1 MEEITD
7 ETALERGR
15 RDYRRQAWSSAC
27 AALTA
32 ADQRSP
38 IAIDDLELL
47 ATAGYLAGEDVASDA
62 LWTRAFQQRQRDGDA
77 GRAARCAFWI
87 AFRLLNVGDVARGGG
102 WAARAR
108 RALAEGGEPD
118 CVEQGYVRYL
128 GALQAI
134 FGSDPIAAAAGF
146 AAAAAVGVRFG
157 DADLVTLSHT
167 GEGRARIYLG
177 DTADGVALLDEAM
190 VAITAGEVSP
200 VIVGDSYCSVIEACS
215 ELFDVGRVHAW
226 TSALGAWCDAQ
237 PELLP
242 FRGQC
247 LVHRSE
253 MLQLRGQWSDALEQA
268 REACLRLSRP
278 VERPAVGA
286 AHYQQAELH
295 RLRGDFGSAEAA
307 YKRAS
312 AAGRD
317 PQPGLALLRL
327 AQGREEGARAVI
339 RRALD
344 EAAEPIA
351 RARLL
356 PAAVQLSL
364 AAADRDAA
372 RQAAGELRQT
382 AAMLRAPMLRALAAT
397 ATGLTLRADG
407 DPHAALQS
415 LRQAASLWTELRAPY
430 ELARVRVEI
439 AEACRELGDAESA
452 ALEIDAALATFE
464 SLGAVPDAARLGRVA
479 GAGELTSRE
488 VEVLRDVA
496 AGKSNREIAA
506 ALVISERTVER
517 HVSNIFAKLAITSRA
532 AATAYA
538 YEHQLL

>member
-1 MEEITD
+1 MTD

-62 LWTRAFQQRQRDGDA
+62 AWTRAFQQRQRDGDA

-215 ELFDVGRVHAW
+215 ELFDLGRVHAW
-226 TSALGAWCDAQ
+226 TSAERGWDVTGVELVGTAVRRARRRISRAGVPMRIVRGDVTALRTTDVGSGFRLILNTGTLPQ
-237 PELLP
+237 P
-242 FRGQC
+242 
-247 LVHRSE
+247 HR
-253 MLQLRGQWSDALEQA
+253 RA
-268 REACLRLSRP
+268 ACRDGPRDHGRRRP
-278 VERPAVGA
+278 QTRRCFSTSSHPAAAAPCRAVRPAATSKPRSPPG
-286 AHYQQAELH
+286 
-295 RLRGDFGSAEAA
+295 GSPT
-307 YKRAS
+307 S
-312 AAGRD
+312 S
-317 PQPGLALLRL
+317 PPTQ
-327 AQGREEGARAVI
+327 I
-339 RRALD
+339 
-344 EAAEPIA
+344 
-351 RARLL
+351 
-356 PAAVQLSL
+356 
-364 AAADRDAA
+364 
-372 RQAAGELRQT
+372 QT
-382 AAMLRAPMLRALAAT
+382 R
-397 ATGLTLRADG
+397 
-407 DPHAALQS
+407 
-415 LRQAASLWTELRAPY
+415 
-430 ELARVRVEI
+430 
-439 AEACRELGDAESA
+439 
-452 ALEIDAALATFE
+452 
-464 SLGAVPDAARLGRVA
+464 
-479 GAGELTSRE
+479 
-488 VEVLRDVA
+488 
-496 AGKSNREIAA
+496 
-506 ALVISERTVER
+506 
-517 HVSNIFAKLAITSRA
+517 
-532 AATAYA
+532 
-538 YEHQLL
+538 

>member
-1 MEEITD
+1 MTD

-62 LWTRAFQQRQRDGDA
+62 AWTRAFQQRQRDGDA
-77 GRAARCAFWI
+77 GRAARCACWI
-87 AFRLLNVGDVARGGG
+87 AFRLLNVGDVARGDG

-215 ELFDVGRVHAW
+215 ELFDLGRVHAW
-226 TSALGAWCDAQ
+226 TSAERGWDVTGVELVGTAVRRARRRISRAGVPMRIVRGDVTALRTTDVGSGFRLILNTGTLPQPHRRAACRDGPRDHGRRRPRRDAASRRLRTRPPRPLAARCDPRRRRNRVPRLAD
-237 PELLP
+237 
-242 FRGQC
+242 
-247 LVHRSE
+247 HRRHRRR
-253 MLQLRGQWSDALEQA
+253 LR
-268 REACLRLSRP
+268 SRP
-278 VERPAVGA
+278 DSP
-286 AHYQQAELH
+286 QAE
-295 RLRGDFGSAEAA
+295 
-307 YKRAS
+307 
-312 AAGRD
+312 
-317 PQPGLALLRL
+317 
-327 AQGREEGARAVI
+327 V
-339 RRALD
+339 RRALV
-344 EAAEPIA
+344 
-351 RARLL
+351 
-356 PAAVQLSL
+356 PAPP
-364 AAADRDAA
+364 R
-372 RQAAGELRQT
+372 
-382 AAMLRAPMLRALAAT
+382 LRANGWIQQVNIAVF
-397 ATGLTLRADG
+397 GLSTM
-407 DPHAALQS
+407 S
-415 LRQAASLWTELRAPY
+415 
-430 ELARVRVEI
+430 
-439 AEACRELGDAESA
+439 
-452 ALEIDAALATFE
+452 F
-464 SLGAVPDAARLGRVA
+464 A
-479 GAGELTSRE
+479 GGLPT
-488 VEVLRDVA
+488 
-496 AGKSNREIAA
+496 
-506 ALVISERTVER
+506 T
-517 HVSNIFAKLAITSRA
+517 
-532 AATAYA
+532 
-538 YEHQLL
+538 